1 MNNDRDISREE
12 LKEWEECAK
21 EWIAEQEEEDKKKE
35 ESNKE

>member
-12 LKEWEECAK
+12 LKEWEEWAK
-21 EWIAEQEEEDKKKE
+21 EWIAELEEEDKKRE